1 MKKIRKILNWCGY
14 NRRGI
19 YVILS
24 VIALILSIISIC
36 YVFQRDGKPPFDY
49 QGVFVA
55 IFSLL
60 VTLLIGWQIYNAMEV
75 KAQLKQMQEL
85 YRDLPFLIQAQTN
98 LVKAIGIFRCGKGRN
113 EAEALKIGVM
123 ALQNAVNIKSDEKN
137 QTVQAIVEFIKNDVI
152 PSLTHEDEINVLLN
166 ASQEINRMNRF
177 IGFIDLVECVQNKIS
192 ELQQKYLEKLTDCR
206 IRQ

>member
-1 MKKIRKILNWCGY
+1 
-14 NRRGI
+14 
-19 YVILS
+19 
-24 VIALILSIISIC
+24 
-36 YVFQRDGKPPFDY
+36 
-49 QGVFVA
+49 
-55 IFSLL
+55 
-60 VTLLIGWQIYNAMEV
+60 
-75 KAQLKQMQEL
+75 
-85 YRDLPFLIQAQTN
+85 
-98 LVKAIGIFRCGKGRN
+98 
-113 EAEALKIGVM
+113 M

-152 PSLTHEDEINVLLN
+152 PSLTHEDEINVLLD